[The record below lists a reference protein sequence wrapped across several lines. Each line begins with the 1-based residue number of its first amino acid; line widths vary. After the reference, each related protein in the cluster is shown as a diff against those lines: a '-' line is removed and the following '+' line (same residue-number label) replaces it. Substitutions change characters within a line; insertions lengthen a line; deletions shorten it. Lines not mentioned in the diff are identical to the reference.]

1 MGFPNSKKWC
11 AVWCSGVRQLLLV
24 CSFDEIILVYF
35 FVNNTSRNSD
45 SNTRNAD
52 RQIWMDQS
60 KGPGPVIVL
69 SVSETM
75 ALSRIPTT
83 PPHIP
88 MGPTRTHHQF
98 QNVKHFKHCNRSYGW
113 WSALSPWGSEKLE
126 QSDGE
131 RHG

>member
-1 MGFPNSKKWC
+1 MGFPNSNWC
-11 AVWCSGVRQLLLV
+11 AVWCSGVGQLLLV

-60 KGPGPVIVL
+60 KGPGPVPVFVL
-69 SVSETM
+69 SVLETM

-98 QNVKHFKHCNRSYGW
+98 HAVQASSVTTQYFLLILCYLGYFSQENAV
-113 WSALSPWGSEKLE
+113 
-126 QSDGE
+126 
-131 RHG
+131 